1 MPRPRGDDK
10 ANRGQPTPRKD
21 AGGETVSGYFRRVF
35 AENPKLL
42 NSRSNDELLSRWLAD
57 HPGEKEVPERIRQN
71 LSNVKSILRKKQR
84 KRGRRR
90 QEQDQAAG
98 APARPAAARRA
109 SDSLEA
115 LEEHIDE
122 ALTLARV
129 IDREGLQSV
138 IHLLRRAR
146 NEVVWKQGQ

>member
-1 MPRPRGDDK
+1 MPRPRGDNK
-10 ANRGQPTPRKD
+10 ANRAQPTPRKD

-71 LSNVKSILRKKQR
+71 LSNVKSILRKQQR

-98 APARPAAARRA
+98 APPRPAAPRRA

-115 LEEHIDE
+115 LEEHIDD
-122 ALTLARV
+122 ALTLAKV

>member
-1 MPRPRGDDK
+1 MPRPRGDNK
-10 ANRGQPTPRKD
+10 ANRGQPTPGKD

-98 APARPAAARRA
+98 APARPDAPRRA
-109 SDSLEA
+109 NDSLEA

>member
-1 MPRPRGDDK
+1 MARPRGDNK

-21 AGGETVSGYFRRVF
+21 PGGETVSGYFRRVF

-98 APARPAAARRA
+98 APPRPAAPRLP

-115 LEEHIDE
+115 LEEHIDD